1 MMSQFRIK
9 AEPDITDPEVSG
21 WHDPI
26 PSTSVSHQSIYT
38 SFAAAEGAASTATLI
53 DEGIFDERSE
63 FERLHMQTSTPK
75 ASMSSIYPVRLD
87 DRYQALS
94 RKPWDFAG
102 RTFQDF
108 HSRPEVRPRVQFELP
123 STQGLSSSYGTYPGQ
138 SCPVSLAPSGVTP
151 YDRLGSY
158 NDGYGMH
165 AGPKTTP
172 SWATGGR
179 YSRGPATVTSSRS
192 VNTNPFTSAPGL
204 GYGTGFNNFDHNPAY
219 GGAYGN
225 SPFTPRERP
234 VNDLRRRELDADFY
248 DGTSDLTDYLA
259 HFEQVADYNGW
270 SDAQR
275 ARVLCVKLKGEARKV
290 LRSLSMM
297 EKTDYDLL
305 QLALT
310 RVFDPQEMEMAHRSV
325 YKNRRRQKGESVAQ
339 FGFELRRLAQK
350 AYPAL
355 SIRELEVHIIDQ
367 YLEGLGDKELRMHVQ
382 LHHPQTLS
390 QAIGLAVEYC
400 SVDNPQDKLLKPVKE
415 HEERNSMSV
424 QSTQVVNS
432 LRPLN
437 YQTEFSIQDLQSLIS
452 SVVEQKLG
460 EFKGDNK
467 VPSSPGTSAPRAQ
480 GSRGGERHGRPQR
493 GQNQNRGQATVSK
506 EGQGPAGYSGDQ
518 KRDRRDVICTFYGKS
533 NHVESRC
540 LEKQR
545 VKSEQ
550 DRVRTMAQE
559 N

>member
-1 MMSQFRIK
+1 MSQFRIK

-26 PSTSVSHQSIYT
+26 PSTSVSDQSIYT
-38 SFAAAEGAASTATLI
+38 SFAAAEGAAGTATLI
-53 DEGIFDERSE
+53 DEGLFDERSE

-108 HSRPEVRPRVQFELP
+108 RSRPEVRPRVQFELP
-123 STQGLSSSYGTYPGQ
+123 STQGLSSSYGTYPEQ

-259 HFEQVADYNGW
+259 HFEQVAVYNGW

-350 AYPAL
+350 AYP
-355 SIRELEVHIIDQ
+355 H
-367 YLEGLGDKELRMHVQ
+367 
-382 LHHPQTLS
+382 
-390 QAIGLAVEYC
+390 LA
-400 SVDNPQDKLLKPVKE
+400 
-415 HEERNSMSV
+415 
-424 QSTQVVNS
+424 
-432 LRPLN
+432 
-437 YQTEFSIQDLQSLIS
+437 
-452 SVVEQKLG
+452 
-460 EFKGDNK
+460 
-467 VPSSPGTSAPRAQ
+467 
-480 GSRGGERHGRPQR
+480 
-493 GQNQNRGQATVSK
+493 
-506 EGQGPAGYSGDQ
+506 
-518 KRDRRDVICTFYGKS
+518 
-533 NHVESRC
+533 
-540 LEKQR
+540 
-545 VKSEQ
+545 
-550 DRVRTMAQE
+550 
-559 N
+559 